1 MSIGASVFLI
11 AVGAILEF
19 AVTVEILM
27 VVGAIGLFISL
38 LWAGR
43 AAPWGTWSRR
53 DTVVRERDARR
64 GSHCPRLAR
73 VAGHRHPRC
82 HFS

>member
-1 MSIGASVFLI
+1 
-11 AVGAILEF
+11 
-19 AVTVEILM
+19 M

-53 DTVVRERDARR
+53 ETVVRERDV
-64 GSHCPRLAR
+64 L
-73 VAGHRHPRC
+73 
-82 HFS
+82 

>member
-1 MSIGASVFLI
+1 MSIGASIFLI

-19 AVTVEILM
+19 AVTVELLM

-43 AAPWGTWSRR
+43 AAPYLEPSRDR
-53 DTVVRERDARR
+53 GARARR
-64 GSHCPRLAR
+64 PLRFPLSATREG
-73 VAGHRHPRC
+73 AG
-82 HFS
+82 